1 MKEFALGVCSDDMG
15 HTENIYGGTIGNF
28 KTTEFPSLSSLLK
41 VQRKGGADPKCN
53 Q

>member
-28 KTTEFPSLSSLLK
+28 KTDIPSLSSLLK
-41 VQRKGGADPKCN
+41 GAEEGRGRSKV
-53 Q
+53 